1 MELDTVMLNALLM
14 SSLLMGNLTP
24 MAGATRPLVANMV
37 PAVLR
42 WTYGKLTKSLR
53 LSLLILA
60 LWKDK
65 KRCEGK
71 DCGPVSVCD
80 KAGCDFGSYRVG
92 VPKFFGPGADYTIDS
107 TKPITVVT

>member
-1 MELDTVMLNALLM
+1 MDIWEANKVSQAVTAHPCSME
-14 SSLLMGNLTP
+14 GQ
-24 MAGATRPLVANMV
+24 
-37 PAVLR
+37 
-42 WTYGKLTKSLR
+42 
-53 LSLLILA
+53 
-60 LWKDK
+60 
-65 KRCEGK
+65 KRCEGE